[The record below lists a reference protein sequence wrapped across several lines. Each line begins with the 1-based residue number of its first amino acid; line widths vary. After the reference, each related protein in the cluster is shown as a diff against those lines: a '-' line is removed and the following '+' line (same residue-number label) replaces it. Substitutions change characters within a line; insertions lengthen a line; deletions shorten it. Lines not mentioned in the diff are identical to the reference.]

1 MNEAEKLVW
10 KAVAKRRLPRLDL
23 IAKHEL
29 TDEQVAVMVDAAWP
43 DEATALRVL
52 AAFVYVQRQREEH
65 HCLTLPTAYQRK
77 KARAYEIERF
87 GLATVLERDEEARL
101 RAYPPVA
108 CNLPAYDEPRTRTPP
123 GGITLDADS

>member
-1 MNEAEKLVW
+1 M
-10 KAVAKRRLPRLDL
+10 
-23 IAKHEL
+23 
-29 TDEQVAVMVDAAWP
+29 
-43 DEATALRVL
+43 L

-77 KARAYEIERF
+77 KVRAYEIERF

-108 CNLPAYDEPRTRTPP
+108 CNLPAYDEPRARVAALEDLDQPRPTSEFQYGGG
-123 GGITLDADS
+123 GGIGRSCPAATLQRGCC

>member
-1 MNEAEKLVW
+1 MSTEMNEAEKLVW

-65 HCLTLPTAYQRK
+65 RIIAGPLGWYS
-77 KARAYEIERF
+77 
-87 GLATVLERDEEARL
+87 
-101 RAYPPVA
+101 PP
-108 CNLPAYDEPRTRTPP
+108 
-123 GGITLDADS
+123 